1 MIPGY
6 LTSAHLPRRPS
17 NSDRRPE
24 RACALQ
30 LRVQVEGFAGDYVD
44 LLRVRRA
51 ARFANLDMVTAR
63 TQVHRLVVMRC
74 ACVGAIDEYSGI
86 LHFRVQLDLA

>member
-6 LTSAHLPRRPS
+6 STSGHPLRHPS
-17 NSDRRPE
+17 NSDHRLE
-24 RACALQ
+24 RALQ
-30 LRVQVEGFAGDYVD
+30 LRVQVEGLTGDYVD
-44 LLRVRRA
+44 LLGVGRA

-74 ACVGAIDEYSGI
+74 AGVGAIDEHSSI
-86 LHFRVQLDLA
+86 LHFRVQLDFT